1 MTILPPRRTDPL
13 DTEQFMLW
21 ASRNPQSRAMFK
33 QRRFPIALMDVA
45 AQLAVEKSLEEAAA
59 TTGVGIWSIKK
70 HMARLRKQGK
80 LGYKI
85 TSKGKPRKQSASPI
99 YQRKYSEATI
109 KAVLRA
115 GIKEHE
121 ATGLPLRQC
130 VGRAEK
136 SYGVTVNYAWR
147 RWISGL
153 EEI

>member
-1 MTILPPRRTDPL
+1 MQNKFFD
-13 DTEQFMLW
+13 
-21 ASRNPQSRAMFK
+21 
-33 QRRFPIALMDVA
+33 IAL
-45 AQLAVEKSLEEAAA
+45 KSA
-59 TTGVGIWSIKK
+59 
-70 HMARLRKQGK
+70 ARLAGKNGRIALLVGK

-85 TSKGKPRKQSASPI
+85 TKKGKPRKQNASPI
-99 YQRKYSEATI
+99 YKRKYSEATI